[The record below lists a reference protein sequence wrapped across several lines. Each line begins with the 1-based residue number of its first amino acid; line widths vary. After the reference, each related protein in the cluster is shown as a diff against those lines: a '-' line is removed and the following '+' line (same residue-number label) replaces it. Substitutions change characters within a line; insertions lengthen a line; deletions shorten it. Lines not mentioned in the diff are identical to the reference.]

1 MSKTMIKTLI
11 LSLALSS
18 TMVMASNDKDLPLNA
33 DVKAR
38 ISATL
43 EDQGYSVGKI
53 KIEDGLYEA
62 YAKKDGMRYE
72 VFLDTEMKVVRVKE
86 D

>member
-1 MSKTMIKTLI
+1 MSKSMVKTLI

-18 TMVMASNDKDLPLNA
+18 TLVMASNDKDLPLNA

-43 EDQGYSVGKI
+43 EEQGYSVGKI

>member
-1 MSKTMIKTLI
+1 MLNSIIKTLA
-11 LSLALSS
+11 LSLAISS
-18 TMVMASNDKDLPLNA
+18 TLAIASDKHLPLDS
-33 DVKAR
+33 DVQAR
-38 ISATL
+38 IIKTL
-43 EDQGYSVGKI
+43 EQQGYSVGKI